1 MRSRL
6 VALPLLVLVAL
17 GAACARHGA
26 VDPKAPIIII
36 SIDTLRSDR
45 LPAYGYTKIETP
57 SLDAFRKDAILF
69 ERAYSECPLTLVSH
83 ASVLTGLLPADHGIR
98 DNLGYNLNPHVKTI
112 AELLKTKGYATGA
125 AVSAVV
131 LRGDTGIQRGFD
143 AWDDDI
149 DLDPTA
155 ISIGK
160 SQRAGDVT
168 RVRAEKWIGQH
179 KAQPFFYL
187 FHIYEPHTPYDPPE
201 PFKSKYGNPYDGEVA
216 AADAIVG
223 RFLDFLKEQDLY
235 DKSTIVLMS
244 DHGEGLGEHGEDE
257 HGVLL
262 YRENIQVP
270 LMLKLPHGAQHG
282 QSVSAPVQL
291 VDIFP
296 TIVKPFGFTQKT
308 EGQSLLDVANGKVEG
323 ERSLYAETY
332 YPRLHYGWND
342 LHSMISGANHYI
354 HAPKPELY
362 DVVAD
367 PSELTNVL
375 ADRRRVYTALRE
387 RIQPYIH
394 ATAAPSTVDEEQKQ
408 QLAALGYIGST
419 VSTKPDEV
427 LPDPKENIGQANV
440 IGRAYRAYLQDRF
453 AEADQLTGELL
464 RGNPKMVDVW
474 ALRARSLAK
483 LDRLDEAIEC
493 AKTALKLS
501 PGTTALAAMVAT
513 FALDAKRYDEAEK
526 HARLTL
532 KDTPFEAHQL
542 LAQVYLAQ
550 KEFAKARQETLA
562 AQQLHPNRP
571 STMLLQARVSLETG
585 DPENALKTIDRTAA
599 ELKTRGSKPTPKLNF
614 YRGDALARL
623 GRADE
628 AEAAFREEINLFPTD
643 PQAYKNLILLYAVQ
657 GKNRQATELIFSLEK
672 AAPTPPSY
680 IAISETLKTIGDR
693 AGARFW
699 AARGLSKF
707 PADRQLQAAF
717 RG

>member
-1 MRSRL
+1 MRFRPIF
-6 VALPLLVLVAL
+6 VALLAL
-17 GAACARHGA
+17 AAACARQGSI
-26 VDPKAPIIII
+26 DPKAPIIII

-57 SLDAFRKDAILF
+57 GIDAFRKDSILF

-83 ASVLTGLLPADHGIR
+83 ASVMTGLLPADHGIR
-98 DNLGYNLNPHVKTI
+98 DNLGYNLNKNVKTI

-149 DLDPTA
+149 DLDMTA
-155 ISIGK
+155 ISIGR
-160 SQRAGDVT
+160 SQRSGDVT
-168 RVRAEKWIGQH
+168 RERAEKWIGQH

-187 FHIYEPHTPYDPPE
+187 FHIYEPHTPYDPPD
-201 PFKSKYGNPYDGEVA
+201 PFKSKYGSTYDGEVA
-216 AADAIVG
+216 TADAIVG
-223 RFLDFLKEQDLY
+223 RFLDYLKEQGLY
-235 DKSTIVLMS
+235 DKATILLMS
-244 DHGEGLGEHGEDE
+244 DHGEGLGE

-270 LMLKLPHGAQHG
+270 LMLKLPRGAQHG

-296 TIVKPFGFTQKT
+296 TIVRPFGFTQKT
-308 EGQSLLDVANGKVEG
+308 EGQSLLDVANGKVAG
-323 ERSLYAETY
+323 DRALYAETY

-375 ADRRRVYTALRE
+375 TDRRRVYAALRE

-394 ATAAPSTVDEEQKQ
+394 PTAAPSSIDEEQKQ

-427 LPDPKENIGQANV
+427 LPDPKENIGQANI

-453 AEADQLTGELL
+453 AEADQLTGDLL

-474 ALRARSLAK
+474 ALRARALAK

-513 FALDAKRYDEAEK
+513 FALDAKRYDEAEQ
-526 HARLTL
+526 HARLTM

-542 LAQVYLAQ
+542 LLQVDLAR
-550 KEFAKARQETLA
+550 KDYAKARQEVLV
-562 AQQLHPNRP
+562 AQQMHPNRP
-571 STMLLQARVSLETG
+571 STMVLDARISLETG
-585 DPENALKTIDRTAA
+585 DPAAALKTLDRTAA
-599 ELKTRGSKPTPKLNF
+599 ELQKRGSKPMPKLNF
-614 YRGDALARL
+614 YRGDALARM
-623 GRADE
+623 GRGDE
-628 AEAAFREEINLFPTD
+628 AEAAFREEIRLFPTD

-657 GKNRQATELIFSLEK
+657 GKNREATEVIFALEK

-707 PADRQLQAAF
+707 PSDRQLQAAY